1 MEYAEFSELCEIVD
15 YLVKKSNDE
24 ALLRAYEASYAA
36 INNISFDDFKQRV
49 AQKLAAG
56 GRQPT
61 AEETHKKVKHY
72 IDDYEWEVQRDG
84 D

>member
-61 AEETHKKVKHY
+61 AEETHRKIQHY
-72 IDDYEWEVQRDG
+72 LDDYEWEVQRDG
-84 D
+84 S

>member
-61 AEETHKKVKHY
+61 AEETHRKIQHY
-72 IDDYEWEVQRDG
+72 VDDYEWEVQRDG
-84 D
+84 S

>member
-15 YLVKKSNDE
+15 YLVKKSNDD
-24 ALLRAYEASYAA
+24 ALLKAYEASYAA
-36 INNISFDDFKQRV
+36 IANISFDDFKQRV

-61 AEETHKKVKHY
+61 AEETHKKVQHY
-72 IDDYEWEVQRDG
+72 LDDYEWEVQRDG
-84 D
+84 S

>member
-36 INNISFDDFKQRV
+36 INNISFDYFKQRV

-61 AEETHKKVKHY
+61 AEETHRKIQHY
-72 IDDYEWEVQRDG
+72 VDDYEWEVQRDG
-84 D
+84 S

>member
-49 AQKLAAG
+49 AQKLVAG

-61 AEETHKKVKHY
+61 AEETHKKIQHY
-72 IDDYEWEVQRDG
+72 LDDYEWEVQRDG
-84 D
+84 G

>member
-24 ALLRAYEASYAA
+24 VLLRAYEASYAA

-61 AEETHKKVKHY
+61 AEETHKKVQHY
-72 IDDYEWEVQRDG
+72 LDDYEWEVQRDG
-84 D
+84 G

>member
-36 INNISFDDFKQRV
+36 IADISFDEFKKSV

-61 AEETHKKVKHY
+61 AEETHKKVEHY
-72 IDDYEWEVQRDG
+72 LDDYEWEVQRDG
-84 D
+84 G

>member
-36 INNISFDDFKQRV
+36 INNISFDVFKQRV
-49 AQKLAAG
+49 SLKLAAG

-61 AEETHKKVKHY
+61 AEETHKKVQHY
-72 IDDYEWEVQRDG
+72 LDDYEWEVQRDG
-84 D
+84 G

>member
-61 AEETHKKVKHY
+61 AEETHRKIQHY
-72 IDDYEWEVQRDG
+72 VDDYEWEVQRDG
-84 D
+84 G

>member
-1 MEYAEFSELCEIVD
+1 M
-15 YLVKKSNDE
+15 
-24 ALLRAYEASYAA
+24 RAYEASYAA

-61 AEETHKKVKHY
+61 AEETHKKVQHY
-72 IDDYEWEVQRDG
+72 LDDYEW
-84 D
+84 

>member
-49 AQKLAAG
+49 AQKLAAV
-56 GRQPT
+56 GRQTT
-61 AEETHKKVKHY
+61 AEETHKKVQHY
-72 IDDYEWEVQRDG
+72 LDDYEWEVQRDG
-84 D
+84 G

>member
-24 ALLRAYEASYAA
+24 AMLRAYEASYAA
-36 INNISFDDFKQRV
+36 INNISFDDFKKRV

-56 GRQPT
+56 GKQPT
-61 AEETHKKVKHY
+61 AEETHKKVQHY
-72 IDDYEWEVQRDG
+72 LDDYEWEVQRDG
-84 D
+84 G

>member
-1 MEYAEFSELCEIVD
+1 M
-15 YLVKKSNDE
+15 
-24 ALLRAYEASYAA
+24 RAYEASYAA

-61 AEETHKKVKHY
+61 AEETHKKVQHY
-72 IDDYEWEVQRDG
+72 LDDYEWEVQRDG
-84 D
+84 G

>member
-49 AQKLAAG
+49 SLKLAAG

-61 AEETHKKVKHY
+61 AEETHKKVQHY
-72 IDDYEWEVQRDG
+72 LDDYEWEVQCG
-84 D
+84 GG

>member
-56 GRQPT
+56 GRQPP
-61 AEETHKKVKHY
+61 AEETHRKIQHY
-72 IDDYEWEVQRDG
+72 VDDYEWEVQRDG
-84 D
+84 S